1 MQGPLR
7 RVWDE
12 PRFAPHR
19 AEYEK
24 LFDAQE
30 GLRDVMMGPEQDEE
44 DADKP
49 TTPAEATAPEAMK
62 VEGDKEEA

>member
-1 MQGPLR
+1 M
-7 RVWDE
+7 WDE

-30 GLRDVMMGPEQDEE
+30 GLRGVMMGPEQDEE
-44 DADKP
+44 DADKA
-49 TTPAEATAPEAMK
+49 TTAAEAAGAEATGAEAMV